1 MINFTNLKGEDWQ
14 PKIQGRLIYYKS
26 YSELIMSVF
35 ERFTKLPERM
45 INNIMTERLLLL
57 PEECLKYGLV
67 DELF

>member
-1 MINFTNLKGEDWQ
+1 
-14 PKIQGRLIYYKS
+14 
-26 YSELIMSVF
+26 MSVF